1 MNEVLKIA
9 LIREG
14 KIPPDSRVALSPTQA
29 AQLNQRPDIDI
40 VVVPSERR
48 TYRDEE
54 YQQAGLQLSNEVA
67 DRDLLLGIKEVNIE
81 DLVPNKTYCF
91 FSHTI
96 KEQSYN
102 RDLLRAV
109 LEKNIQLIDYE
120 VLTDQKGRR
129 VIAFGYYAGMVGAHN
144 GLWAYGQRT
153 GKLNLPRLK
162 DCFDYAEAKEI
173 YRNTDWPDV
182 RVVLT
187 GTGRVGKGAARV
199 LLDMG
204 FTQLAPKDYLVGEGS
219 GPIFT
224 QLACQDYAYRKSD
237 GGFDKQ
243 EYYQHPDLYEVHFA
257 PYWESSEV
265 FINGIYW
272 DPQSPAFFERED
284 LRKSDFKIKTI
295 ADVTCDIA
303 PESSV
308 PTTLY
313 ASTIAEPVFGF
324 DIETGKATD
333 PYGPD
338 VIDVMSID
346 NLPSELPR
354 DASEAFGDMFM
365 EHVIPAFFNGDE
377 DGLLLRATVAKDG
390 KLGPYFQ
397 YLQAYVDG
405 E

>member
-1 MNEVLKIA
+1 MNNVLKIA

-14 KIPPDSRVALSPTQA
+14 KVPPDARVALSPTQA
-29 AQLNQRPDIDI
+29 AQLNQRADVDI
-40 VVVPSERR
+40 VVAPSERR
-48 TYRDEE
+48 TYQDEE
-54 YQQAGLQLSNEVA
+54 YQQAGLPLSNEVA
-67 DRDLLLGIKEVNIE
+67 DRELLLGIKEVPIE
-81 DLVPNKTYCF
+81 ELVPNKTYCF

-96 KEQSYN
+96 KEQPYN
-102 RDLLRAV
+102 RDLLRAI

-129 VIAFGYYAGMVGAHN
+129 VIAFGYFAGMVGAHN

-153 GKLNLPRLK
+153 GKLDLPRLK
-162 DCFDYAEAKEI
+162 DCFDYAAAKEV
-173 YRNTDWPDV
+173 YRKTDWPDV

-187 GTGRVGKGAARV
+187 GTGRVGKGAAQV

-204 FTQLAPKDYLVGEGS
+204 FTQLSPAQYREGKSS
-219 GPIFT
+219 GPVFT
-224 QLACQDYAYRKSD
+224 QLACVDYAARKSD
-237 GGFDKQ
+237 GGFNKA
-243 EYYQHPDLYEVHFA
+243 EYYKQPELYDVQFA
-257 PYWESSEV
+257 PYWENSDV

-272 DPQSPAFFERED
+272 DPRSPVFFRRED
-284 LRKSDFKIKTI
+284 LRKSNFKIKTI

-303 PESSV
+303 PEASI

-324 DIETGKATD
+324 DLKSGEATD
-333 PYGPD
+333 PYGPG

-354 DASEAFGDMFM
+354 DASEAFGQMFI
-365 EHVIPAFFNGDE
+365 EQVLPAFFNE
-377 DGLLLRATVAKDG
+377 DQDDLLLRATVAKDG
-390 KLGPYFQ
+390 KLGPHFQ

-405 E
+405 